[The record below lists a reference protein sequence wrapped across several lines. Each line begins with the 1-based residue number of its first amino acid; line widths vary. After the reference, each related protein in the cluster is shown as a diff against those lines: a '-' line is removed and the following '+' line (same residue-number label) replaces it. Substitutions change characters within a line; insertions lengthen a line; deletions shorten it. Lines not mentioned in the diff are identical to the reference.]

1 MVPGKSSSTHDQLY
15 WARNYYTLDLD
26 RGVIV
31 RWICG
36 QGNWQGGGQEYGQG
50 RKQTKWQTM
59 KGKRWWGSWQADWW
73 TRYWIRHTHLTRF
86 DAMVV
91 TCVIGQLR
99 HRQTNYS
106 VNEKC
111 PVLIDFL
118 HYLQVRLRLSEDS
131 FHPLIY
137 FEYEYVK
144 RICSCLWLH
153 SVLMHWLAPI
163 VFHFSFV
170 YLSYVW
176 FVWNRERQRERFISG
191 VWLVAVT
198 VTRLHLS

>member
-111 PVLIDFL
+111 PCWLIFSSISKLDWDFQKI
-118 HYLQVRLRLSEDS
+118 H
-131 FHPLIY
+131 FT
-137 FEYEYVK
+137 
-144 RICSCLWLH
+144 LWFTSNMNMLNTIAH
-153 SVLMHWLAPI
+153 LCDCILFLM
-163 VFHFSFV
+163 
-170 YLSYVW
+170 
-176 FVWNRERQRERFISG
+176 
-191 VWLVAVT
+191 
-198 VTRLHLS
+198 

>member
-1 MVPGKSSSTHDQLY
+1 M
-15 WARNYYTLDLD
+15 DLD

-31 RWICG
+31 RWTCG

-73 TRYWIRHTHLTRF
+73 TRYLIRQTHLTRF
-86 DAMVV
+86 DALLV

-111 PVLIDFL
+111 PCWLIFSSISKLDWDFQKINFTLWVLLGRYD
-118 HYLQVRLRLSEDS
+118 
-131 FHPLIY
+131 

-144 RICSCLWLH
+144 HNCTSLWLH
-153 SVLMHWLAPI
+153 SIFDVLACLQLYFAL
-163 VFHFSFV
+163 VFHS
-170 YLSYVW
+170 L
-176 FVWNRERQRERFISG
+176 
-191 VWLVAVT
+191 
-198 VTRLHLS
+198 